1 MNTRMNENI
10 STRRYKNIVIA
21 IDLIYSSDDKG
32 YYLER
37 WVMPDNKSASV
48 FYSEITYKTEY
59 AARLDLQSNSVE
71 WIERS

>member
-1 MNTRMNENI
+1 MDTKMNENL

-21 IDLIYSSDDKG
+21 IDLIYSPDDKG

-48 FYSEITYKTEY
+48 FYSKITYKTEY

-71 WIERS
+71 WVERS